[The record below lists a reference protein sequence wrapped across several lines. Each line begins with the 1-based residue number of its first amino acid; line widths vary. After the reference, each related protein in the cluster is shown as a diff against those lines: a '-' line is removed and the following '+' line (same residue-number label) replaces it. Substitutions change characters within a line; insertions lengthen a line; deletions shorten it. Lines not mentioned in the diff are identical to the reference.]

1 MGIQVAYPRAALA
14 EGMIGLQRIR
24 VTVDIALDMRVS
36 GVPTKV
42 PLSTP
47 RVVEFNVCQVSPD
60 DKILNGNPS
69 DLESIDL
76 QIKVHV

>member
-1 MGIQVAYPRAALA
+1 MAYPGAALA

-36 GVPTKV
+36 RCSSQSASITTSCVWLG
-42 PLSTP
+42 
-47 RVVEFNVCQVSPD
+47 FNVCQVSPD